1 MRKLF
6 IALVGA
12 LVLILGTVAVTH
24 YMADNAKVCADPNC

>member
-24 YMADNAKVCADPNC
+24 YMTDNAKVCAEPNC